1 MVGETMPMLIVG
13 ALLALVVGLSV
24 YLWYVTPEPQE
35 LAKK

>member
-1 MVGETMPMLIVG
+1 MLLLVVGGLV
-13 ALLALVVGLSV
+13 ALVVSLSV